1 MAELVVTQ
9 DELALRRRARRR
21 LVGAVAIA
29 LTVVVILPMLFDNE
43 PKPLGPEVDI
53 HIPAHDSPFEPSP
66 ALAPP
71 VKVTPSATPEASA
84 AASTEK
90 PPQALPAEPTQA
102 PVVVKAE
109 EGKAAAPEKPSPG
122 AKADSKAK
130 TEVKPASKP
139 DTKPESKS
147 TESKPTESKPKL
159 TPDSTFAS
167 KGYYLQ
173 LGAFGNESNA
183 RQLLTKATSAGFNAV
198 MVGANGQYRVR
209 IGPIPQHERALEMQ
223 AKLKAKGFSP
233 VMLGP

>member
-29 LTVVVILPMLFDNE
+29 LTVVVILPMLFDSE

-53 HIPAHDSPFEPSP
+53 QIPVHDSPFETTP
-66 ALAPP
+66 ALAPSEKTAP
-71 VKVTPSATPEASA
+71 GVSAE
-84 AASTEK
+84 
-90 PPQALPAEPTQA
+90 PPQAQPAEPTQA
-102 PVVVKAE
+102 PAASKAEPVKAE
-109 EGKAAAPEKPSPG
+109 VGKPPVPEKLKPEAMP
-122 AKADSKAK
+122 DIKAK
-130 TEVKPASKP
+130 TEVKPASKGE
-139 DTKPESKS
+139 TKGETKADPKA
-147 TESKPTESKPKL
+147 ESKPKL

-183 RQLLTKATSAGFNAV
+183 RQLHTKATSAGFNAV
-198 MVGANGQYRVR
+198 MLAANGQYRVR
-209 IGPIPQHERALEMQ
+209 VGPIPQHERALEIQ
-223 AKLKAKGFSP
+223 ARLKAKGFSP